1 MRRRT
6 PQLQLTER
14 IINED
19 ASPHPTATA
28 ATSRRLFFQSLSSM
42 LLIPLNEKSANAAC
56 LSGDIRSDC
65 IGVYKLPIDAP
76 ESSYVATPEKLMQY
90 APDIK
95 WVPPVEYPANYADA
109 LKQLNDQ
116 RLQLD
121 VVQERIAKRGIEGA
135 GLVLLD
141 ISPKVN
147 AAGIVIL
154 KSFGSASNKERNE
167 AMKKIDTAD
176 FLKKID
182 SAADTT
188 NNDDGNP
195 SSMLVGNPSST
206 EAVTA
211 LEMRAYQM
219 ETTFKELV
227 GFLGE
232 TDIMIGQG
240 LRGDLGVS
248 APAQIQILSNISEC
262 RKEFD
267 NMLSVV
273 PEKVQ

>member
-1 MRRRT
+1 MRKRT
-6 PQLQLTER
+6 SQLQLMGG
-14 IINED
+14 IINDD
-19 ASPHPTATA
+19 ASPHPTATVG
-28 ATSRRLFFQSLSSM
+28 TSRRLFFQSLSSI

-56 LSGDIRSDC
+56 LSGDIRPDC
-65 IGVYKLPIDAP
+65 IGVYKLPIDAA

-90 APDIK
+90 APDLK
-95 WVPPVEYPANYADA
+95 WVPPVEYPTNYADA
-109 LKQLNDQ
+109 LMQLKDQ
-116 RLQLD
+116 RQQLD
-121 VVQERIAKRGIEGA
+121 ILQERIAKGDIEGA

-154 KSFGSASNKERNE
+154 KSFSSASNKERNE
-167 AMKKIDTAD
+167 AMKKVDTAD
-176 FLKKID
+176 PD
-182 SAADTT
+182 NNAD
-188 NNDDGNP
+188 
-195 SSMLVGNPSST
+195 GNPSST

-211 LEMRAYQM
+211 LEMRAYRI
-219 ETTFKELV
+219 ETTFNELV